1 MESTQVIHHTHT
13 QNVFV
18 NRINKTIHE
27 EEFTHSFFYFI
38 FFVHVS
44 PNMVFET
51 PSVEWPESVVSINT
65 RGDGTQYKFSKNKKL
80 AFTNCDGQ

>member
-13 QNVFV
+13 ECI
-18 NRINKTIHE
+18 RINKTIHE
-27 EEFTHSFFYFI
+27 EEFTHSFFI

-44 PNMVFET
+44 PNTVFET

-65 RGDGTQYKFSKNKKL
+65 RGDGTQYKFSKKKKISIH
-80 AFTNCDGQ
+80 